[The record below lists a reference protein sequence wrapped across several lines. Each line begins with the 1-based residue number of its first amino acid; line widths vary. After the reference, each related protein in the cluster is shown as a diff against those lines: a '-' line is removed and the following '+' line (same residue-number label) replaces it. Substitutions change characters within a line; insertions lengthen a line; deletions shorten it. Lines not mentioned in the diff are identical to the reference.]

1 MSTRNCPTCG
11 QEMDWSSLNPSS
23 GAVKGLKRGT
33 VVQAIRNL
41 DSSGAKVREGT
52 QGVVFEE
59 ANFHEPNSG
68 PMVRWVNM
76 GMCNIY
82 IGDVK
87 VISD

>member
-41 DSSGAKVREGT
+41 DSYCVARRA
-52 QGVVFEE
+52 GV
-59 ANFHEPNSG
+59 
-68 PMVRWVNM
+68 
-76 GMCNIY
+76 
-82 IGDVK
+82 D
-87 VISD
+87 